1 MKNLEI
7 VVISF
12 ILLFFAGCSSNSTPT
27 CTDET
32 VKKLALEITYEALF
46 KQLLPQQLQQNYS
59 QIVDESKNS
68 EIYAEYGK
76 IDLQGEGFV
85 YGTMP
90 VKYFLK
96 FAEISKTA
104 ATVKDNIAK
113 QIKDLNISF
122 DAIRTSD
129 KNPDLKKTSCAADL
143 VSANGHKSPIKYTAQ
158 RTEDKQIW
166 VEVSGL

>member
-7 VVISF
+7 VAISF

-32 VKKLALEITYEALF
+32 VKKLAIEITREALF

-96 FAEISKTA
+96 FAEISKTYSSLGG
-104 ATVKDNIAK
+104 TI
-113 QIKDLNISF
+113 
-122 DAIRTSD
+122 
-129 KNPDLKKTSCAADL
+129 
-143 VSANGHKSPIKYTAQ
+143 
-158 RTEDKQIW
+158 
-166 VEVSGL
+166 